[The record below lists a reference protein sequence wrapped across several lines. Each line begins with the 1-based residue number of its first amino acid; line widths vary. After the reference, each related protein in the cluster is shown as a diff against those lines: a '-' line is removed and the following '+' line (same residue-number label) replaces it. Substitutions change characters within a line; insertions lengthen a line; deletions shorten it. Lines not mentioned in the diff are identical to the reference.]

1 VAKKVITEVVCDITG
16 DPAVDTVEFAYRG
29 VSYRIDL
36 SAEAV
41 ADFDTAVAGFIESA
55 EKVGKRS
62 VSPVRRVAAVGQRQ
76 SREQTAAIR
85 EWARKNG
92 RNVSDRGRIPLKV
105 LKAFD
110 DAHRSLAA
118 VG

>member
-1 VAKKVITEVVCDITG
+1 
-16 DPAVDTVEFAYRG
+16 VDTVGFAYRG

-62 VSPVRRVAAVGQRQ
+62 VSPVRRVAAVSRRQ
-76 SREQTAAIR
+76 SREQTAEVR
-85 EWARKNG
+85 EWARNNG
-92 RNVSDRGRIPLKV
+92 RHVSDQGRIPLEV